1 MAANR
6 IKGITIPINGD
17 ITPLSKALKDVNST
31 IKSTTGYLKEID
43 AGLKL
48 DPSNV
53 DLLTKK
59 QGALNDAIA
68 ATKEKLQTMEDAA
81 EAAHEALARGE
92 ISEAQYR
99 DLQAEIQ
106 ATENSLASLQSE
118 ADETSAALLDIGS
131 GASDAAS
138 DVADLGGSAE
148 GMGSEFSLSG
158 AVAGDAMMKVGG
170 VISDVGNGL
179 MDVTN
184 KVKELG
190 TASVESFLKLDD
202 GLDTILKKT
211 GASGENLAEMEDIAK
226 KLYGSM
232 PSSMEDVGAAVGE
245 VSTRFG
251 VQGKELEQL
260 SQRFLRFAE
269 LNGTDVS
276 SSVDQVQ
283 KLLSAFGMDA
293 RQAGAVL
300 DLLNKTGQDTGI
312 NVMTLAQ
319 NLQSQAGALQEMGLN
334 AAQAAQF
341 LGQIEMSG
349 ADVSTVMTSLRT
361 AVKNASKDGKDI
373 NDVLTSFSHYLLTG
387 ASDADKLNRAMEL
400 FGTKGGAQMLNAV
413 KNGQIT
419 FDEFDQTLT
428 DVAGS
433 VDNTYNAMMDGGD
446 DYTVA
451 LHNMEL
457 AGAEVGESLLTD
469 LVPVM
474 QAVTELLKQFADWW
488 NSNSETTNHIIEII
502 ALLVSAIGPL
512 LVALGALVTW
522 IGSVVS
528 TVSAIWPWLTATAI
542 PFITDTVVPAVIS
555 VGSTIAELIPPIL
568 AVIAVIT
575 AIILWIKNFDDIL
588 EVAKMF
594 IFDFKE
600 SFMYLSDW
608 IGESGQFF
616 LDPIFEVL
624 ANFQIMIED
633 LISKAIGWGK
643 DLIGNLVNGI
653 KSKLT
658 DVKNA
663 AGSIGQNIKDFLHF
677 SKPDKGPLADIDTW
691 MPDMMGLLSRGIEDN
706 LGTIQNAAGSAAG
719 TIATAGGRDYSGQL
733 SSIQATL
740 AGVGAPSVAVYIGQ
754 EQMDALV
761 YDAITRNNYLGGGN

>member
-1 MAANR
+1 MAQNR

-17 ITPLSKALKDVNST
+17 ITPLSKALKDVNAT

-53 DLLTKK
+53 ELLTKK
-59 QGALNDAIA
+59 QGALNDAIS

-138 DVADLGGSAE
+138 DVAELGGSAD
-148 GMGSEFSLSG
+148 GMGSEFSLTG
-158 AVAGDAMMKVGG
+158 AIAGDAMMKVGSTITG
-170 VISDVGNGL
+170 VGEKLTG
-179 MDVTN
+179 VTN

-190 TASVESFLKLDD
+190 TAAVDSFFKLDD

-232 PSSMEDVGAAVGE
+232 PAEMGDIGAAVGE

-251 VQGKELEQL
+251 VNGKELEQL
-260 SQRFLRFAE
+260 TQRFLRFAE

-283 KLLSAFGMDA
+283 KLLSAFGMETK
-293 RQAGAVL
+293 QAGAVL

-319 NLQSQAGALQEMGLN
+319 NIQSQAGALQEMGLN

-349 ADVSTVMTSLRT
+349 ADVATVMTSLRT

-400 FGTKGGAQMLNAV
+400 FGSKGGAQMMNAIQE
-413 KNGQIT
+413 GQIS
-419 FDEFDQTLT
+419 FSGFDQTLT

-433 VDNTYNAMMDGGD
+433 IDNTYNSMMDGGD

-457 AGAEVGESLLTD
+457 AGAEVGETLLTD

-474 QAVTELLKQFADWW
+474 QAVTELLKQFAEWW
-488 NSNSETTNHIIEII
+488 NSNSETTNHIIEVI
-502 ALLVSAIGPL
+502 ALVVSAIGPL
-512 LVALGALVTW
+512 LVALGMLVTW

-528 TVSAIWPWLTATAI
+528 TVSAIWPWITATAI
-542 PFITDTVVPAVIS
+542 PFLTETVVPAVAT
-555 VGSTIAELIPPIL
+555 VGATIAELIPPIT

-608 IGESGQFF
+608 IGESGAFF
-616 LDPIFEVL
+616 LDPIFEAL

-633 LISKAIGWGK
+633 LIANALTWGK
-643 DLIGNLVNGI
+643 DLIGNLVDGI
-653 KSKLT
+653 KSKIN
-658 DVKNA
+658 DVKA
-663 AGSIGQNIKDFLHF
+663 AASSVGQSIKDFLHF

-691 MPDMMGLLSRGIEDN
+691 MPDMMGLLSRGIDDN
-706 LGTIQNAAGSAAG
+706 LGTIQNAAGNTASA
-719 TIATAGGRDYSGQL
+719 IATGGRDYSGQL

-740 AGVGAPSVAVYIGQ
+740 AGAGAPNVTVYIGN

>member
-1 MAANR
+1 MAQNR

-53 DLLTKK
+53 ELLTKK
-59 QGALNDAIA
+59 QGALNEAIA

-92 ISEAQYR
+92 ISESQYR

-118 ADETSAALLDIGS
+118 ADETSAALIDIGS

-138 DVADLGGSAE
+138 DVAGLGGSAE
-148 GMGSEFSLSG
+148 GAGSEFSLTG
-158 AVAGDAMMKVGG
+158 AIAGDAMMKVGNAITG
-170 VISDVGNGL
+170 VGEKL

-190 TASVESFLKLDD
+190 TAAIESFNKLDE
-202 GLDTILKKT
+202 GLDTITKKT
-211 GASGENLAEMEDIAK
+211 GGSSAQLDEMKDIAK
-226 KLYGSM
+226 SLYGSM
-232 PSSMEDVGAAVGE
+232 PSEMGDIGAAVGE

-251 VQGKELEQL
+251 LQGEELEAL
-260 SQRFLRFAE
+260 SQRFLRFAAI
-269 LNGTDVS
+269 NGTDVS
-276 SSVDQVQ
+276 SAVDQVH
-283 KLLSAFGMDA
+283 KLLGAFGMDA
-293 RQAGAVL
+293 KYAEAIL
-300 DLLNKTGQDTGI
+300 DLLNQTGQDTGI
-312 NVMTLAQ
+312 SVMTLAQ
-319 NLQSQAGALQEMGLN
+319 NMQSQATALQEMGLD

-341 LGQIEMSG
+341 LGQVEMSG

-361 AVKNASKDGKDI
+361 AVKNVSKDGKDLS
-373 NDVLTSFSHYLLTG
+373 DVLTSYSHYLLTS
-387 ASDADKLNRAMEL
+387 AKDADKLDRAMEL
-400 FGTKGGAQMLNAV
+400 FGSKGGAQMMNAI

-428 DVAGS
+428 GVAGS

-457 AGAEVGESLLTD
+457 AGAEVGETLLTD

-474 QAVTELLKQFADWW
+474 QAVTELLKQFAAWW
-488 NSNSETTNHIIEII
+488 TSNSETTNHIIEVI
-502 ALLVSAIGPL
+502 ALVVSAIGPL

-608 IGESGQFF
+608 IGESGAFF
-616 LDPIFEVL
+616 LDPIFEAL

-633 LISKAIGWGK
+633 LIANALGWGK
-643 DLIGNLVNGI
+643 DLIGNLVDGI
-653 KSKLT
+653 KSKIN
-658 DVKNA
+658 DVKTA
-663 AGSIGQNIKDFLHF
+663 AGSIGQSIKDFLHF

-691 MPDMMGLLSRGIEDN
+691 MPDMMGLLAGGINDN
-706 LGTIQNAAGSAAG
+706 LGTIQNAAG
-719 TIATAGGRDYSGQL
+719 ATAGAIAGGGGRDYSGQL

-740 AGVGAPSVAVYIGQ
+740 AGAGAPSVAVYIGQ

-761 YDAITRNNYLGGGN
+761 YDAITKNNYLGGGR

>member
-1 MAANR
+1 MAQNR

-53 DLLTKK
+53 ELLTKK

-138 DVADLGGSAE
+138 DVAGLGGSAE
-148 GMGSEFSLSG
+148 GVGSEFSLTG
-158 AVAGDAMMKVGG
+158 AIAGDAMMKVGSAITG
-170 VISDVGNGL
+170 VGEKL

-190 TASVESFLKLDD
+190 TAAVDSYFKLDE

-211 GASGENLAEMEDIAK
+211 GASGENLEEMEDIAK

-232 PSSMEDVGAAVGE
+232 PAEMGDVGAAVGA

-260 SQRFLRFAE
+260 TQRFLRFAE
-269 LNGTDVS
+269 LNGTDVAA
-276 SSVDQVQ
+276 SVDQVQ
-283 KLLSAFGMDA
+283 KLLGAFGMDA

-319 NLQSQAGALQEMGLN
+319 NLQDQAAALQEMGLD

-341 LGQIEMSG
+341 LGQIEKSG
-349 ADVSTVMTSLRT
+349 ADVSTVMTGLRT
-361 AVKNASKDGKDI
+361 AVKNASKEGKDI
-373 NDVLTSFSHYLLTG
+373 NDVLTGFSHYLLTG

-400 FGTKGGAQMLNAV
+400 FGSKSGAQMMNAIQE
-413 KNGQIT
+413 GQIS
-419 FDEFDQTLT
+419 FSGFDQTLT

-433 VDNTYNAMMDGGD
+433 IDNTYNTMMDGGD

-457 AGAEVGESLLTD
+457 AGAEVGETLLTD

-474 QAVTELLKQFADWW
+474 QAVTELLKQFAEWW
-488 NSNSETTNHIIEII
+488 NSNSETTNHIIEVI
-502 ALLVSAIGPL
+502 ALVVSAIGPL
-512 LVALGALVTW
+512 LVALGMLVTW

-528 TVSAIWPWLTATAI
+528 TVSAIWPWITATAI
-542 PFITDTVVPAVIS
+542 PFITDTVVPAVAS
-555 VGSTIAELIPPIL
+555 VGATIAELIPPIL

-608 IGESGQFF
+608 IGESGAFF

-633 LISKAIGWGK
+633 LIANALGWGK
-643 DLIGNLVNGI
+643 DLIGNLVDGI
-653 KSKLT
+653 KSKIN

-663 AGSIGQNIKDFLHF
+663 AGSVGQSIKDFLHF

-691 MPDMMGLLSRGIEDN
+691 MPDMMGLLAGGINDN
-706 LGTIQNAAGSAAG
+706 LGTIQNAAG
-719 TIATAGGRDYSGQL
+719 ATAGAIAGGGGRDYSGQL

-740 AGVGAPSVAVYIGQ
+740 AGAGAPSVAVYIGQ

>member
-1 MAANR
+1 MAQNR

-17 ITPLSKALKDVNST
+17 ITPLSKALKDVNAT

-53 DLLTKK
+53 ELLTKK
-59 QGALNDAIA
+59 QGALNDAIL
-68 ATKEKLQTMEDAA
+68 ATKEKLQTMQDAA
-81 EAAHEALARGE
+81 EAAHDALARGE

-138 DVADLGGSAE
+138 DVAELGGSAD

-158 AVAGDAMMKVGG
+158 AIAGDAMMKVGSTITG
-170 VISDVGNGL
+170 VGEKL

-190 TASVESFLKLDD
+190 TAAVDSFFKLDD

-211 GASGENLAEMEDIAK
+211 GASGENLEEMEAIAK

-232 PSSMEDVGAAVGE
+232 PAEMDDIGAAVGA
-245 VSTRFG
+245 VATRFG
-251 VQGKELEQL
+251 VEGKELEDL
-260 SQRFLRFAE
+260 SRHFLRFSE
-269 LNGTDVS
+269 LNGTDVAS
-276 SSVDQVQ
+276 SIDQVQ
-283 KLLSAFGMDA
+283 KLMGAFGMETK
-293 RQAGAVL
+293 QASVVL
-300 DLLNKTGQDTGI
+300 DLLNQTGQDTGI

-319 NLQSQAGALQEMGLN
+319 NMQSQASALQEMGLN

-361 AVKNASKDGKDI
+361 AIKNTAKDGEDI
-373 NDVLTSFSHYLLTG
+373 TDVLTSFSHYLQTG
-387 ASDADKLNRAMEL
+387 AKDTDKLNRAMEL
-400 FGTKGGAQMLNAV
+400 FGSKGGAQMMNAI
-413 KNGQIT
+413 KEGQIT
-419 FDEFDQTLT
+419 FDDFDQSLT
-428 DVAGS
+428 AVAGS

-457 AGAEVGESLLTD
+457 AGAEVGENLLTD

-474 QAVTELLKQFADWW
+474 EAVTMLLKDFAEWW
-488 NSNSETTNHIIEII
+488 NSNSDTTNRIIEVI

-528 TVSAIWPWLTATAI
+528 TVSAIWPWITTTAI
-542 PFITDTVVPAVIS
+542 PFLSETVVPAVAS

-633 LISKAIGWGK
+633 MISSALGWGK
-643 DLIGNLVNGI
+643 DLIGNIVAGV
-653 KSKLT
+653 KSKIQ
-658 DVKNA
+658 DVKDA
-663 AGSIGQNIKDFLHF
+663 AGSVGQSIKDFLHF

-706 LGTIQNAAGSAAG
+706 LGTIQSAAG
-719 TIATAGGRDYSGQL
+719 ATAGAIAGGSGRDYSGQL
-733 SSIQATL
+733 SSIQSTL
-740 AGVGAPSVAVYIGQ
+740 AGAGAPSVTVYIGQ

-761 YDAITRNNYLGGGN
+761 YDAITKNNYLGGGR

>member
-1 MAANR
+1 MAASR
-6 IKGITIPINGD
+6 LKGITIPINGD
-17 ITPLSKALKDVNST
+17 VTPLSKALKDVNST

-68 ATKEKLQTMEDAA
+68 ATKDKLQTMQDAA
-81 EAAHEALARGE
+81 QAAHEALDRGE
-92 ISEAQYR
+92 ISAEQYR

-106 ATENSLASLQSE
+106 ATENSLASLQAE
-118 ADETSAALLDIGS
+118 ADDTSSALLDIGS
-131 GASDAAS
+131 GAMDAAS
-138 DVADLGGSAE
+138 DVSELGGSAS
-148 GMGSEFSLSG
+148 GMGSEFDLSG
-158 AVAGDAMMKVGG
+158 AVAGDAMMKVGSEITG
-170 VISDVGNGL
+170 VGDKL

-190 TASVESFLKLDD
+190 TAAVDSFLKLDE
-202 GLDTILKKT
+202 GMDTILKKT
-211 GASGENLAEMEDIAK
+211 GASGEELEEMETIAK

-232 PSSMEDVGAAVGE
+232 TSDMNDIGAAVGA

-251 VQGKELEQL
+251 VEGDELEQL

-276 SSVDQVQ
+276 SSVEQVQ
-283 KLLSAFGMDA
+283 KLLSAFGMEGK
-293 RQAGAVL
+293 QAGAVL
-300 DLLNKTGQDTGI
+300 DLLNQTGQETGI

-319 NLQSQAGALQEMGLN
+319 NLQSQATALQEMGLD

-341 LGQIEMSG
+341 LGQVEMSG
-349 ADVSTVMTSLRT
+349 ADVSTVMSSLRT
-361 AVKNASKDGKDI
+361 AVKNTSKDGEDLSET
-373 NDVLTSFSHYLLTG
+373 LTKFSHYLQTG
-387 ASDADKLNRAMEL
+387 ASDTAKLNKAMEL
-400 FGTKGGAQMLNAV
+400 FGSKGGAQMMNAI
-413 KNGQIT
+413 KDGQIT
-419 FDEFDQTLT
+419 FDNFDQSLT
-428 DVAGS
+428 SVAGS
-433 VDNTYNAMMDGGD
+433 VDKTYNAMHDGGD
-446 DYTVA
+446 DYTIA

-457 AGAEVGESLLTD
+457 AGAEVGESLLND

-474 QAVTELLKQFADWW
+474 EAVTVLLKDFSEWW
-488 NSNSETTNHIIEII
+488 NSNSETTNRIIEVI
-502 ALLVSAIGPL
+502 ALVVAAIGPL
-512 LVALGALVTW
+512 LVALGSLVTW
-522 IGSVVS
+522 IGSVIS
-528 TVSAIWPWLTATAI
+528 TVTAIWPWLTATAI
-542 PFITDTVVPAVIS
+542 PFITETVVPAVIS
-555 VGSTIAELIPPIL
+555 VGSTIGQLIPPIT
-568 AVIAVIT
+568 AAIAVIT

-594 IFDFKE
+594 LFDFKD
-600 SFMYLSDW
+600 SFMLLSDW
-608 IGESGQFF
+608 IGESGAFF

-633 LISKAIGWGK
+633 MISKALGWGK
-643 DLIGNLVNGI
+643 DLIGNLVSGV

-663 AGSIGQNIKDFLHF
+663 AGSVGQNIKDFLHF

-706 LGTIQNAAGSAAG
+706 LGTIQSAAGSAAG
-719 TIATAGGRDYSGQL
+719 AIATAGGRDYSGQL
-733 SSIQATL
+733 SSIQSTL
-740 AGVGAPSVAVYIGQ
+740 AGAGAPSVTVYIGQ